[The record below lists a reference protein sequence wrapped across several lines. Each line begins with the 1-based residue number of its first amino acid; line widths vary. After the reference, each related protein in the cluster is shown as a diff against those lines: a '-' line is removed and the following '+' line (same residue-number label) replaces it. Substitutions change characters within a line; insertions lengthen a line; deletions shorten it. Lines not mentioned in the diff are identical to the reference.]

1 MESLLRDYERELAL
15 LRRYASD
22 FAARYPKIATRF
34 GISGEHSED
43 PHVERMLQSFAF
55 LSARIDARLEDDY
68 PEFTE
73 ALLEILYPDYLRPFP
88 SCSMVQFDIFGLFE
102 QLTEAVTVKRL
113 TELESKAGA
122 FRFRTTY
129 DVRLAPLKIGSA
141 RYASSAAAPAMAQ
154 LPAGTTS
161 IVSIEFERGI
171 KETVFNARNAGVARV
186 HLHGQ
191 RLLVAALTDAM
202 LLRASAAFVEGDT
215 AGVWT
220 RVPALPVRAVGFA
233 EDESATGS
241 RPAAGVPFGLL
252 LEYFAFPEKFD
263 FVDVDLAALARVAGP
278 SRRLVLHLALG
289 GIQADSQIARILETV
304 TADNFKLFCTP
315 IVNLFEREAEP
326 MQWKD
331 PGEAHSVV
339 PRALQASTTEVY
351 SIDAVYSIT
360 QASDAE
366 TRTPIPAYHALS
378 HGETRDAMGVFWVA
392 KRDPQIAQQQPGYE
406 TLLSLVHADAK
417 QVPWG
422 INQVGADLTCMNR
435 NAPTLPQGLAEG
447 DLLNEHAAVSC
458 PIMMLRRPTA
468 IARMPRGHGELW
480 SLISRATSHPMAL
493 GGSGA
498 AELKQMLRQHAAA
511 APMAARHIDGIVDL
525 AHRAVMRRM
534 PVKPFPAFVRGIE
547 VQLSVDESQFAGN
560 SLAIFIG
567 LMDKMFACYAHAN
580 SFVELVV
587 LSIASGTE
595 IKRCQPNEG
604 LLPLL

>member
-73 ALLEILYPDYLRPFP
+73 ALLEILYPEYLRPFP
-88 SCSMVQFDIFGLFE
+88 SCSVVQFDIFGLFE
-102 QLTEAVTVKRL
+102 QLSEPVTVQRL
-113 TELESKAGA
+113 TELESKTGA
-122 FRFRTTY
+122 CRFRTLY
-129 DVRLAPLKIGSA
+129 DVRLAPLKIASA

-161 IVSIEFERGI
+161 IISIEFATGVKDRPI
-171 KETVFNARNAGVARV
+171 DARNAGVARV
-186 HLHGQ
+186 HLQGQ
-191 RLLVAALTDAM
+191 RLLVAALTDAL

-215 AGVWT
+215 PGVWT
-220 RVPALPVRAVGFA
+220 RVADLPVRAVGFA
-233 EDESATGS
+233 EGESATGS
-241 RPAAGVPFGLL
+241 HAAPSVPFALL

-278 SRRLVLHLALG
+278 SRRLVLHVALG
-289 GIQADSQIARILETV
+289 GIAADSQTARMLDTV
-304 TADNFKLFCTP
+304 AAGNFRLFCTP

-326 MQWKD
+326 MQWKGPD
-331 PGEAHSVV
+331 DAHPVV
-339 PRALQASTTEVY
+339 PRALQASSIEVY

-360 QASDAE
+360 QSSDAE
-366 TRTPIPAYHALS
+366 TRSSIPAYRALS
-378 HGETRDAMGVFWVA
+378 HGETRDAPGVYWA
-392 KRDPQIAQQQPGYE
+392 AARDPQIAQQQPGYE
-406 TLLSLVHADAK
+406 TLLSLLPADA
-417 QVPWG
+417 QHTSSALG
-422 INQVGADLTCMNR
+422 QIGADLTCMNR
-435 NAPTLPQGLAEG
+435 NAPALPQGAAGG

-458 PIMMLRRPTA
+458 PIAMLRRPTA
-468 IARMPRGHGELW
+468 IARMPRGQGELW
-480 SLISRATSHPMAL
+480 NLISRATAHPMAL
-493 GGSGA
+493 GAAGA

-511 APMAARHIDGIVDL
+511 TPAAARHIEGIVDL
-525 AHRAVMRRM
+525 AHRATMRRM

-547 VQLSVDESQFAGN
+547 IQLTVDEAQFAGN

-567 LMDKMFACYAHAN
+567 LMDRMFGCYAHAN

-587 LSIASGTE
+587 LSANGGE
-595 IKRCQPNEG
+595 IKRCAPREG
-604 LLPLL
+604 MLPLL